1 LLNKS
6 LVIKLL
12 VVLLSCFS
20 AASACSCG
28 TEVLGGYGI
37 GGPILTMPA
46 YTLPKGKIVLGTG
59 LQYNNFKQFSNSTL
73 NSLNRRDLHGHS
85 QDSMMTNFVSAAY
98 GMTDDLDL
106 ILNYPYRY
114 IYGLKA
120 TGHGSTVDQGN
131 SIGFGDLTLLAKY
144 RVYNKQTQVAIL
156 AGMRFPTGQTNERD
170 EFGFKLAADD
180 QPGTGSWDPIM
191 GLAISRP
198 YKQMSFD
205 ANASYRL
212 SNQGSQDTIAGDS
225 FSYNLAT
232 TYNFKHT
239 MIARHKLKPSLIIE
253 LNGIWQEQVEFNNL
267 KDNNHGGTLIFLS
280 PGLRLSL
287 DDLAMNFSLGFPLL
301 NDFNGLQPE
310 AGIQLFT
317 SLNWL
322 I

>member
-1 LLNKS
+1 M
-6 LVIKLL
+6 
-12 VVLLSCFS
+12 LLSCFS

-73 NSLNRRDLHGHS
+73 NALNRRDLHGHS
-85 QDSMMTNFVSAAY
+85 QDSLMVNFVSAAY

-144 RVYNKQTQVAIL
+144 RVYKQQTQVAIL
-156 AGMRFPTGQTNERD
+156 GGMRFPTGQTNERD

-191 GLAISRP
+191 GLAISRL

-205 ANASYRL
+205 LNASYRL
-212 SNQGSQDTIAGDS
+212 SNQGSQDTIVGDL
-225 FSYNLAT
+225 FSYNIAT
-232 TYNFKHT
+232 TYNFKHS
-239 MIARHKLKPSLIIE
+239 MIKDHKLKPSLIVE
-253 LNGIWQEQVEFNNL
+253 LNGVWQEKTEFETL
-267 KDNNHGGTLIFLS
+267 KDGNHGGNLLYLS

-287 DDLAMNFSLGFPLL
+287 DDLALNFSLGFPLL
-301 NDFNGLQPE
+301 NDLNGLQPE

-317 SLNWL
+317 SLNCL